1 MATKGYNLEQTGEQ
15 VQAALNKAINLG
27 PATEEADGLMTAT
40 DKASLE
46 HLNSVIDTKVD
57 KVTGKGLSTNDF
69 TNEDKDKLDT
79 AYQVPSTGIPAADL
93 SSGVQTS
100 LGKANTAVQ
109 PADLVPITEKIPA
122 QASAQNQLADKA
134 FVNSSISTASAD
146 FKGTYDSLVELQAV
160 TADKNDYGYVV
171 STDEA
176 GNTVYSRYK
185 YNGSSWV
192 FEYDLNNSSFT
203 AAEWAAIQSGI
214 TAPLVQKL
222 GALPTNADLQTALS
236 GKQATLVSGTNIK
249 TVDGQSILGSGNL
262 SVSDPNAVKVTAQ
275 TWTDAQK
282 TQARTNIGAYAKPSG
297 GIPKTDLASGVQGSL
312 DLADSAI
319 QARPSGEVDPT
330 ITPAE
335 YATQE
340 EVSELRQELH
350 GINVGT
356 WELGTIG
363 VADVGTMEVPSVF
376 TNFAIRTKNITAL
389 FSGNCIFTPGSGWEI
404 RILVANGKRTDNTYY
419 STPVTVAINKGD
431 VFRLALRTIP
441 QYDLS
446 SNTSA
451 QIQTLVANSGFSAIS
466 DGIVEVKSIET
477 RVTKVEGDIEKI
489 NNILS
494 SFSVGSWEV
503 GAIGSAPV
511 GTMTVPDVFTN
522 YAARTKNITAEK
534 SGSYSFKI
542 GSGWLVKLIV
552 ANGVRDDSNYYQE
565 ITQEIASG
573 QVYRLAVKT
582 DPNQTDFSNYTST
595 QLSAL
600 VDSAGFVSLI
610 NGDNI
615 ALDIAKDAKEKADA
629 VYENYTTVDLQTYL
643 DNAGTGYI
651 TYSGGT
657 LQPHDGYRHTSPIPL
672 KKGEKIVF
680 VGDSVS
686 LCAVFASCESDGSN
700 CFPLMQ
706 GISPIGESAT
716 YQYFATNDT
725 YIIISY
731 VYHSDVTFNTAKT
744 VRDSFVYEASR
755 GASLTTEAESGLIS
769 ISDNPLSLVK
779 ETPGYSGAIRSWGF
793 VGDSL
798 ASGVFFGYKDGVEWS
813 DTNYDISWG
822 QFMVRA
828 MSAEG
833 KNYSVG
839 GQTAKWW
846 VNNYLPPTERSLAGV
861 QADTPKQAYIIAL
874 GVNDN
879 GYLSTLYNNTV
890 ATDMEDIAADI
901 DLDNPSNNANT
912 FAGWY
917 ARVIQEIKAVAPDAL
932 IFVTVIPELLNAD
945 INTVIRSMPSIFATK
960 YPNSVWAIDLYTY
973 KPSQQYLSAF
983 KMNGAHLNAQ
993 GYQYFSWVFMTYI
1006 DWLIRKNMSAFKGL
1020 CFIGTGAHI
1029 NND

>member
-1 MATKGYNLEQTGEQ
+1 MG
-15 VQAALNKAINLG
+15 
-27 PATEEADGLMTAT
+27 
-40 DKASLE
+40 
-46 HLNSVIDTKVD
+46 
-57 KVTGKGLSTNDF
+57 
-69 TNEDKDKLDT
+69 
-79 AYQVPSTGIPAADL
+79 
-93 SSGVQTS
+93 
-100 LGKANTAVQ
+100 
-109 PADLVPITEKIPA
+109 
-122 QASAQNQLADKA
+122 
-134 FVNSSISTASAD
+134 
-146 FKGTYDSLVELQAV
+146 
-160 TADKNDYGYVV
+160 
-171 STDEA
+171 
-176 GNTVYSRYK
+176 
-185 YNGSSWV
+185 
-192 FEYDLNNSSFT
+192 
-203 AAEWAAIQSGI
+203 
-214 TAPLVQKL
+214 
-222 GALPTNADLQTALS
+222 
-236 GKQATLVSGTNIK
+236 
-249 TVDGQSILGSGNL
+249 
-262 SVSDPNAVKVTAQ
+262 
-275 TWTDAQK
+275 
-282 TQARTNIGAYAKPSG
+282 
-297 GIPKTDLASGVQGSL
+297 
-312 DLADSAI
+312 
-319 QARPSGEVDPT
+319 
-330 ITPAE
+330 
-335 YATQE
+335 
-340 EVSELRQELH
+340 
-350 GINVGT
+350 
-356 WELGTIG
+356 
-363 VADVGTMEVPSVF
+363 
-376 TNFAIRTKNITAL
+376 IRTKNITAL
-389 FSGNCIFTPGSGWEI
+389 FSGNCTFTPGSGWEI
-404 RILVANGKRTDNTYY
+404 RVLVANGKRTDNTFY

-441 QYDLS
+441 QSDLS

-466 DGIVEVKSIET
+466 DGIVEIEIIET

-494 SFSVGSWEV
+494 SFSVGNWEV

-522 YAARTKNITAEK
+522 YVARTKNITAEK
-534 SGSYSFKI
+534 SGSYTFKI
-542 GSGWLVKLIV
+542 GAGWLVKLIV

-582 DPNQTDFSNYTST
+582 DPNQTDFSTYTSA
-595 QLSAL
+595 QLSSL
-600 VDSAGFVSLI
+600 IENAGFVSLL
-610 NGDNI
+610 NGENI

-629 VYENYTTVDLQTYL
+629 VSENYTTVDLQTYL
-643 DNAGTGYI
+643 DNAETGYI

-731 VYHSDVTFNTAKT
+731 VYHSDTSFNTAKT

-755 GASLTTEAESGLIS
+755 GTSLTTEAGSGLIS

-822 QFMVRA
+822 QFMVRT

-846 VNNYLPPTERSLAGV
+846 VNNFLPPTERSLAGV

-874 GVNDN
+874 GVNDVGN
-879 GYLSTLYNNTV
+879 LSSLYGGKV
-890 ATDMEDIAADI
+890 ATDMGNIAADI
-901 DLDNPSNNANT
+901 DFNTPANNANT

-932 IFVTVIPELLNAD
+932 IFPVVMPEQANETWAN

-960 YPNSVWAIDLYTY
+960 YPNTVWAIDLYTY
-973 KPSQQYLSAF
+973 KPSQAYISAF